1 MRMKIGILTFHY
13 PNNYGALLQS
23 YSLISY
29 LRQMN
34 LEAEIIDYVPSLFKE
49 SSFFS
54 GSKTLRG
61 FMGNI
66 LRIPFYKKWRVRNFK
81 LNNFRNYKI
90 IKSERI
96 NDNSN
101 IFFKYD
107 IVITGS
113 DQTFNRSFSYTN
125 IYYQN
130 YEKPI
135 GHKKIAYAPS
145 FGSMDMTIK
154 PDFEMLKSIMDFDSL
169 SCREIEGV
177 EYLKKNTGLAVS
189 HVLDP
194 VFLTDKESWSK
205 LASNKET
212 HSNYVFIYDL
222 NGKMP
227 MINLAKEMFPN
238 KKLIVFSNDVL
249 MPFYA
254 RKVSNISFV
263 QDIGV
268 EEFLSYIKDADFV
281 MTDSFHG
288 TAFSI
293 IFEKQFYTYIA
304 LEKAAGRIRSL
315 LHQLNLNDRIVRK
328 DEWNNSIID
337 YPNIMLNSLI
347 QKSKDYLIHSIYE
360 N

>member
-1 MRMKIGILTFHY
+1 
-13 PNNYGALLQS
+13 
-23 YSLISY
+23 
-29 LRQMN
+29 
-34 LEAEIIDYVPSLFKE
+34 
-49 SSFFS
+49 
-54 GSKTLRG
+54 
-61 FMGNI
+61 MGNI

-177 EYLKKNTGLAVS
+177 EYLKKNTGLEVS

-194 VFLTDKESWSK
+194 VFLTSK
-205 LASNKET
+205 NNWMQLAAKPVKKD
-212 HSNYVFIYDL
+212 YILFF
-222 NGKMP
+222 KMGYSKTAEP
-227 MINLAKEMFPN
+227 ALKFA
-238 KKLIVFSNDVL
+238 KKLSEETGYELL
-249 MPFYA
+249 MLWDQETWF
-254 RKVSNISFV
+254 
-263 QDIGV
+263 
-268 EEFLSYIKDADFV
+268 
-281 MTDSFHG
+281 
-288 TAFSI
+288 
-293 IFEKQFYTYIA
+293 
-304 LEKAAGRIRSL
+304 
-315 LHQLNLNDRIVRK
+315 
-328 DEWNNSIID
+328 
-337 YPNIMLNSLI
+337 
-347 QKSKDYLIHSIYE
+347 
-360 N
+360 